1 MLRPSPQ
8 RRGNFLQS
16 FVSHWAKQHMGDFAR
31 IRAKLPHGSKPKFE
45 ARRVKAAEAAKKV
58 VDDVNFSEVP
68 SIPKI
73 IGLEDKYL
81 QHLRSDAGRQEVM
94 SLLEPDTEGRVAKQ
108 CLDIITVL
116 GSDNPVSV
124 ILKEL
129 LDENEI
135 LGYLAED
142 DELAIQSFCEQCP
155 DFDLNKVLPSVGE
168 TAFVTEFPNLHYYT
182 VETLLRNGADPNAK
196 DQDGV
201 SVLEMA
207 VENSLAP
214 KRLEEGY
221 VADNGKNI
229 AMLLIAYGAD
239 PSVIQ
244 EDMRPAF
251 VRETKLQERFLPEFM
266 EYAARNDAKSVQAM
280 LKMIKASHGYQGVVD
295 LLKTKDRQGMNALL
309 YACKYSAAETTRLII
324 ETAES
329 IFLADEEELEIN
341 DELRGILKFLEDDK
355 DKNGNGLDEY
365 IDPDNP
371 INFNQTDYLSNML
384 VDTMLSIDE
393 VDPDDDDHHYGLDYG
408 GF

>member
-16 FVSHWAKQHMGDFAR
+16 FVSHWAKKHMGDFAKNQAR
-31 IRAKLPHGSKPKFE
+31 LQKSKSTFELRRAKATE
-45 ARRVKAAEAAKKV
+45 VAREIP
-58 VDDVNFSEVP
+58 DDINMSEVLATP
-68 SIPKI
+68 QVIEIKDQH
-73 IGLEDKYL
+73 LER
-81 QHLRSDAGRQEVM
+81 LRSDAGRQEVM
-94 SLLEPDTEGRVAKQ
+94 NALESDEDGRVAKK
-108 CLDIITVL
+108 CLDIITKL
-116 GSDNPVSV
+116 GSQNPVSV
-124 ILKEL
+124 VLKEL
-129 LDENEI
+129 LDEQEI
-135 LGYLAED
+135 LGHLAQD
-142 DELAIQSFCEQCP
+142 DDLAIQSFCEQCP

-168 TAFVTEFPNLHYYT
+168 TAFVTEFPDLHYYT

-207 VENSLAP
+207 VENSLVS
-214 KRLEEGY
+214 KRLEEGH
-221 VADNGKNI
+221 VADNGKNV
-229 AMLLIAYGAD
+229 AMLLLAYGAD
-239 PSVIQ
+239 PSVIA

-251 VRETKLQERFLPEFM
+251 VREAKLQERFLPEFM
-266 EYAARNDAKSVQAM
+266 EYAASNDAKSAQDM

-309 YACKYSAAETTRLII
+309 YACKYSAAETARLII

-329 IFLADEEELEIN
+329 IFLADEEDLGIN
-341 DELRGILKFLEDDK
+341 DELRGILKFLDDDK
-355 DKNGNGLDEY
+355 DRNGNGLDEY

-393 VDPDDDDHHYGLDYG
+393 ADPDDDHHYGLDYG